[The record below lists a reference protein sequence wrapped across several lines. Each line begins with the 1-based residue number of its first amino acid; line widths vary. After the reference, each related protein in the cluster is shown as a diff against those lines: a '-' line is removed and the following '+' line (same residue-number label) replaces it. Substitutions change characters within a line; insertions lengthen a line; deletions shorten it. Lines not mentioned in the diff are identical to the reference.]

1 MEEWSEHRLE
11 EEDWD
16 EYDWEHFLRQADIR
30 MAKYEELFETL
41 QHHPQRDRLI
51 AREMGWDRVLG
62 DCEAEEQEC
71 SSCSEQEECEIYEVS
86 QLWAATVSAT
96 EALDPCEE
104 AGYTC
109 GDLQGIAA
117 YRKGHA
123 FSMEVDSYFNHVFD
137 GESAIDEDVL
147 QAVSL
152 SSMVPAKIAGGH
164 GMGYERDALCGNI
177 AYCKRALKCLARCV
191 DALESVRAKAL
202 ADARS
207 VDVLVA
213 RAEDVGRAVEARID
227 ELRSQVWWA

>member
-1 MEEWSEHRLE
+1 MEEWTERSLE

-62 DCEAEEQEC
+62 DCEAEGQEC
-71 SSCSEQEECEIYEVS
+71 ESCTERDECEIYEVS

-96 EALDPCEE
+96 EEPDPCDELE
-104 AGYTC
+104 YTC
-109 GDLQGIAA
+109 GDLQEIFA

-123 FSMEVDSYFNHVFD
+123 FSLEVDCYFNHVFE
-137 GESAIDEDVL
+137 GEDEIDEDAL

-191 DALESVRAKAL
+191 NALESVRAKAI
-202 ADARS
+202 ADIGS
-207 VDVLVA
+207 VDALVA
-213 RAEDVGRAVEARID
+213 SAADVGKAVEARID